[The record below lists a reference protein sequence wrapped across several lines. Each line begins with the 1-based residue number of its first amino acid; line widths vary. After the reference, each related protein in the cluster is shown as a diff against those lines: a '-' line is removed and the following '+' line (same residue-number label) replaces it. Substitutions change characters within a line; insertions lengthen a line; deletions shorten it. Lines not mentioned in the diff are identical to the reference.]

1 MTPRFRIAALLAGA
15 LVCAST
21 AFALAAKS
29 DVTAEQARIGAATSN
44 VVLRAVVLLD
54 KPGEVQKAGLSA
66 AAAHGVDAS
75 RLPGF
80 AGAAADPDLT
90 KLLGKPASLK
100 LVGEVRAALQK
111 YAQTSNHPFA
121 AVTIPPQDISSGVL
135 QVVVVEGK
143 LGKVSVEGA
152 DWFSAGEYERAVR
165 LKPGQPIN
173 NADLSADTD
182 WLNQSQ
188 YRHVVIV
195 AQPGAQF
202 GTTDLVVRA
211 QDRRPITFNAGFDD
225 TGTKSTSLYR
235 MSTGFDWGDA
245 FWRGD
250 DLNYEFT
257 AAPDPGRLSQH
268 SLSYTFNLPWHD
280 SLSLSGSYATTN
292 SLPSGITNTTGI
304 TGTASPRYNMLL
316 PTVWGIRQ
324 TLSLGYD
331 FKTTNNNILFGGVS
345 VFPSTSEVDQ
355 FSATYSGGLADPFG
369 STNAT
374 LLIVGSPGGMTPLNN
389 NTAFQSQQAGAVA
402 NYVYARVTL
411 DRLTEL
417 PQGFSWQSRLTGQL
431 SSAILLPSEQLVFG
445 GFQSIRGFVEQ
456 GVTRDEGVT
465 WQNELRLPTLEAGT
479 ARLLHLDPESDALV
493 PFWFFDIGG
502 GRNHQELP
510 GAPTSWVSLAS
521 TGPGVTWNVARNLS
535 FRFTWGIP
543 LMRVGA
549 FIPRLGPQAALQLT
563 F

>member
-1 MTPRFRIAALLAGA
+1 MHRSLTYSFLLVSVLLGAGA
-15 LVCAST
+15 AAAQGT
-21 AFALAAKS
+21 AVPA
-29 DVTAEQARIGAATSN
+29 
-44 VVLRAVVLLD
+44 
-54 KPGEVQKAGLSA
+54 A
-66 AAAHGVDAS
+66 AAAHVAIKGIVFVPNPHGVVPGGVPEPAGQIDAS
-75 RLPGF
+75 RVPTL
-80 AGAAADPDLT
+80 ADPAAQAEIRKYLGLPVSEI
-90 KLLGKPASLK
+90 LLGSL
-100 LVGEVRAALQK
+100 RAAVMK
-111 YAQTSNHPFA
+111 YYASIDHPFTT
-121 AVTIPPQDISSGVL
+121 VTVPKQDVTDGVV
-135 QVVVVEGK
+135 QIIVVEGK
-143 LGKVSVEGA
+143 LGKVSAEGN
-152 DWFSAGEYERAVR
+152 DWFSAGEYESAVR

-173 NADLSADTD
+173 NAELSADTD
-182 WLNQSQ
+182 WLNQNQ

-195 AQPGAQF
+195 AQPGAEF

-257 AAPDPGRLSQH
+257 AAPDPDRLSQH

-280 SLSLSGSYATTN
+280 SLSLSGSYATTS
-292 SLPSGITNTTGI
+292 SLPSGITNTTGV
-304 TGTASPRYNMLL
+304 TGTASPRYNMPL

-324 TLSLGYD
+324 SLSLGYD

-355 FSATYSGGLADPFG
+355 FSATYSAGLADPYG
-369 STNAT
+369 ATNAT
-374 LLIVGSPGGMTPLNN
+374 LLIVGSPGGLTPLNN
-389 NTAFQSQQAGAVA
+389 NIAFQAQQAGAVA
-402 NYVYARVTL
+402 NYAYTRVTL
-411 DRLTEL
+411 DRLTDL
-417 PQGFSWQSRLTGQL
+417 PQGFSWHSRVTGQL
-431 SSAILLPSEQLVFG
+431 SSAILLPSEQLTFG

-521 TGPGVTWNVARNLS
+521 TGPGVSWNVARNLS

-549 FIPRLGPQAALQLT
+549 FIPRLAPQAALQLT

>member
-1 MTPRFRIAALLAGA
+1 MRRPKLGIGG
-15 LVCAST
+15 
-21 AFALAAKS
+21 ALAAAGLLVASPASAHAPATPPPAASSSVAIKGIVFVPNPKDIMAGGVPEPAGQVDTS
-29 DVTAEQARIGAATSN
+29 RVPTLADPAAQAEIRKYLGLPVGEFLLGSLRAAVMKYYASIDRPFTTVTVPKQDVTDG
-44 VVLRAVVLLD
+44 VV
-54 KPGEVQKAGLSA
+54 Q
-66 AAAHGVDAS
+66 
-75 RLPGF
+75 
-80 AGAAADPDLT
+80 
-90 KLLGKPASLK
+90 
-100 LVGEVRAALQK
+100 
-111 YAQTSNHPFA
+111 
-121 AVTIPPQDISSGVL
+121 II
-135 QVVVVEGK
+135 VVEGK

-152 DWFSAGEYERAVR
+152 NWFSAGEYESAVR
-165 LKPGQPIN
+165 LKAGQPIN
-173 NADLSADTD
+173 NAELSADTD
-182 WLNQSQ
+182 WLNQNQ

-195 AQPGAQF
+195 AQPGAHF

-211 QDRRPITFNAGFDD
+211 QDRRPFTVNAGFDD

-235 MSTGFDWGDA
+235 VSTGFDWGDA

-257 AAPDPGRLSQH
+257 TAPNPNRLSQH
-268 SLSYTFNLPWHD
+268 ALSYTFNLPWHD

-292 SLPSGITNTTGI
+292 SLPSGIVNTTGV

-331 FKTTNNNILFGGVS
+331 FKSTNNNVLFGGIS

-369 STNAT
+369 ATNAT
-374 LLIVGSPGGMTPLNN
+374 LTIVGSPGGLTPLNN
-389 NTAFQSQQAGAVA
+389 TTAFQAQQAGAVA
-402 NYVYARVTL
+402 NYIYARLTL
-411 DRLTEL
+411 DRLTDL
-417 PQGFSWQSRLTGQL
+417 PKGFSWHARLVGQV
-431 SSAILLPSEQLVFG
+431 SDAILLPSEQMTFG

-456 GVTRDEGVT
+456 GVTRDEGIT
-465 WQNELRLPTLEAGT
+465 WQNELRAPALEAGT
-479 ARLLHLDPESDALV
+479 ARFLHLDPESDALV
-493 PFWFFDIGG
+493 PFWFFDVGG
-502 GRNHQELP
+502 GRNHQEFP

-549 FIPRLGPQAALQLT
+549 FIPRLAPQAALQLT